1 MSVFSDAGKTLSA
14 AFSAT
19 RKVAELAEITAG
31 EEVLT
36 GFVRNTGK
44 IVNIALNNAAEMTS
58 IEAEIEMD
66 RFLKE
71 HQEFMSKSSQ
81 PSQ

>member
-31 EEVLT
+31 DEVLT

-44 IVNIALNNAAEMTS
+44 IVNIALFNAAQMTE

-71 HQEFMSKSSQ
+71 HEEFMEKRSQSSQ
-81 PSQ
+81 